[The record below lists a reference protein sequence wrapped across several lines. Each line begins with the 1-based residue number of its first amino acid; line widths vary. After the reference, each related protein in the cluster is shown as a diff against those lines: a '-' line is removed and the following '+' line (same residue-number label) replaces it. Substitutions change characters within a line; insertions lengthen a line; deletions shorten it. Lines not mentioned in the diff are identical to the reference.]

1 MKESLK
7 VLLIEDDMDD
17 VELLKEAFADNKVE
31 YEMEVIMEGD
41 RVKPFLQNAEF
52 IPSIIIMDLNLP
64 KTDGKEILK
73 DIKSTDA
80 FKAIPLIVFSTSSS
94 KEDIQYAYSL
104 GANKFITKPT
114 TIAGWNETIEVIV
127 HLATTYTSTN
137 ESLMSDK

>member
-1 MKESLK
+1 MKPLLK
-7 VLLIEDDMDD
+7 LLLIEDDMDD
-17 VELLKEAFADNKVE
+17 VELLKEAFSDNNVE

-52 IPSIIIMDLNLP
+52 IPTIIIMDLNLP

-73 DIKSTDA
+73 DIKLTDA
-80 FKAIPLIVFSTSSS
+80 FKTIPLIVFSTSSS
-94 KEDIQYAYSL
+94 KEDIEYAYSL

-114 TIAGWNETIEVIV
+114 TIAGWNETIEVII
-127 HLATTYTSTN
+127 HLSSTYNSTS

>member
-1 MKESLK
+1 MKENLK

-17 VELLKEAFADNKVE
+17 VELLKEAFGDNNVE
-31 YEMEVIMEGD
+31 YEIEVIMEGD
-41 RVKPFLQNAEF
+41 RVKPFLETAEY
-52 IPSIIIMDLNLP
+52 IPTIIIMDLNLP

-73 DIKSTDA
+73 DIKATDA
-80 FKAIPLIVFSTSSS
+80 FKSIPLIVFSTSSS
-94 KEDIQYAYSL
+94 KDDIEYAYSL

-137 ESLMSDK
+137 ESLMSDN

>member
-1 MKESLK
+1 MTSIIK

-17 VELLKEAFADNKVE
+17 VELLKEAFSDNNVE

-41 RVKPFLQNAEF
+41 RVKPFLQQAEY
-52 IPSIIIMDLNLP
+52 IPTIIIMDLNLP

-73 DIKSTDA
+73 DVKATDA
-80 FKAIPLIVFSTSSS
+80 FKNIPLIVFSTSSS
-94 KEDIQYAYSL
+94 KDDAEYAYSL

-127 HLATTYTSTN
+127 HLSSTYSASN
-137 ESLMSDK
+137 ESLMRDK

>member
-1 MKESLK
+1 MKSIIK

-17 VELLKEAFADNKVE
+17 VELLKEAFSDNNVE

-41 RVKPFLQNAEF
+41 RVKPFIQNAEYL
-52 IPSIIIMDLNLP
+52 PTIIIMDLNLP

-73 DIKSTDA
+73 DIKATDA
-80 FKAIPLIVFSTSSS
+80 FRSIPLIVFSTSSS
-94 KEDIQYAYSL
+94 KEDVEYAYSL

-127 HLATTYTSTN
+127 HLATTYTSPN

>member
-94 KEDIQYAYSL
+94 KEDIEYAYSL

>member
-1 MKESLK
+1 MKENLK

-17 VELLKEAFADNKVE
+17 VELLKEAFGDNKVQ
-31 YEMEVIMEGD
+31 YEMEIIMEGD

-80 FKAIPLIVFSTSSS
+80 FKTIPLIVFSTSSS
-94 KEDIQYAYSL
+94 KEDIEYAYTL

-114 TIAGWNETIEVIV
+114 TIAGWNETIEIIV
-127 HLATTYTSTN
+127 HLATTYTATN
-137 ESLMSDK
+137 ESLMSDN

>member
-1 MKESLK
+1 MKENLK

-17 VELLKEAFADNKVE
+17 VELLKEAFGDNNVE
-31 YEMEVIMEGD
+31 YEIEVIMEGD
-41 RVKPFLQNAEF
+41 RVKPFLETAEY
-52 IPSIIIMDLNLP
+52 IPTIIIMDLNLP

-73 DIKSTDA
+73 DIKATDA
-80 FKAIPLIVFSTSSS
+80 FKSIPLIVFSTSSS
-94 KEDIQYAYSL
+94 KDDIEYAYSL

>member
-1 MKESLK
+1 MKENLK

-17 VELLKEAFADNKVE
+17 VELLKEAFGDNKVE

-73 DIKSTDA
+73 DVKSTDA
-80 FKAIPLIVFSTSSS
+80 FKTIPLIVFSTSSS
-94 KEDIQYAYSL
+94 KEDIEYAYSL

>member
-1 MKESLK
+1 
-7 VLLIEDDMDD
+7 
-17 VELLKEAFADNKVE
+17 
-31 YEMEVIMEGD
+31 MEGD
-41 RVKPFLQNAEF
+41 RVKPFLETAEY
-52 IPSIIIMDLNLP
+52 IPTIIIMDLNLP

-73 DIKSTDA
+73 DIKATDA
-80 FKAIPLIVFSTSSS
+80 FKSIPLIVFSTSSS
-94 KEDIQYAYSL
+94 KDDIEYAYSL

>member
-1 MKESLK
+1 MKENLK

-17 VELLKEAFADNKVE
+17 VELLKEAFGDNNVE
-31 YEMEVIMEGD
+31 YELEVIMEGD
-41 RVKPFLQNAEF
+41 RVKPFLETAEY
-52 IPSIIIMDLNLP
+52 IPGIIIMDLNLP

-73 DIKSTDA
+73 DIKATDA
-80 FKAIPLIVFSTSSS
+80 FKSIPLIVFSTSSS
-94 KEDIQYAYSL
+94 KDDIEYAYSL

-137 ESLMSDK
+137 ESLMND

>member
-1 MKESLK
+1 MKSPLK
-7 VLLIEDDMDD
+7 LLLIEDDMDD
-17 VELLKEAFADNKVE
+17 VELLKEAFSDNNVE

-52 IPSIIIMDLNLP
+52 IPTIIIMDLNLP

-73 DIKSTDA
+73 DIKLTDA
-80 FKAIPLIVFSTSSS
+80 FKNIPLIVFSTSSS
-94 KEDIQYAYSL
+94 KEDIEYAYSL

-114 TIAGWNETIEVIV
+114 TIAGWNETIEVVI
-127 HLATTYTSTN
+127 HLSSTYNSTS